1 MVDHTMFRIKD
12 AKVSLDFYQ
21 RILGMELSTP
31 HPRSLPIRK
40 FLLMVHAEL
49 RVVQESP
56 GGDFTK
62 YAFFSTLPF
71 SRNGNF
77 RS

>member
-1 MVDHTMFRIKD
+1 MFRIKD

-31 HPRSLPIRK
+31 HPRSLPIGK

-62 YAFFSTLPF
+62 CDSAFYPSLATTTFAHEDPC
-71 SRNGNF
+71 
-77 RS
+77 